1 MSEEYFL
8 LADSL
13 ADNSS
18 ALNLSDAICQDLRRY
33 SSRFTEEQEANL
45 C

>member
-1 MSEEYFL
+1 MNDEYFF

-33 SSRFTEEQEANL
+33 SSKFTEEQEAEI